1 MSNQQGTNKHVK
13 KDRMI
18 GIAIGCDHAGYELK
32 EQLKTYLT
40 KKRFYVIDMG
50 TDGPDSVDYPDFVHP
65 VAEKVSNKEAE
76 FGILICGSGN
86 GVTMTANKH
95 KKIRAALCWNV
106 ELAKLAVEHNNA
118 NVLSLPSKFISQR
131 QAVYIVS
138 AFLSAKFEGGRH
150 ERRVKKM
157 TKF

>member
-1 MSNQQGTNKHVK
+1 
-13 KDRMI
+13 
-18 GIAIGCDHAGYELK
+18 
-32 EQLKTYLT
+32 
-40 KKRFYVIDMG
+40 MG
-50 TDGPDSVDYPDFVHP
+50 TDSAESVDYPDFVHP
-65 VAEKVSNKEAE
+65 VANKVSNKEAE

-95 KKIRAALCWNV
+95 SNIRAALCWNV

-118 NVLSLPSKFISQR
+118 NVLSLPSKFISKR

-138 AFLSAKFEGGRH
+138 AFLDAEFEGGRH

>member
-1 MSNQQGTNKHVK
+1 
-13 KDRMI
+13 MI

-32 EQLKTYLT
+32 EHLKTYLS
-40 KKRFYVIDMG
+40 KKRYYVIDMG
-50 TDGPDSVDYPDFVHP
+50 TDSAESVDYPDFVHP
-65 VAEKVSNKEAE
+65 VANKVSNKEAE

-95 KKIRAALCWNV
+95 PNIRAALCWNV

-118 NVLSLPSKFISQR
+118 NVLSLPSKFISKR

-138 AFLSAKFEGGRH
+138 AFLESEFEGGRH

>member
-1 MSNQQGTNKHVK
+1 
-13 KDRMI
+13 MI
-18 GIAIGCDHAGYELK
+18 GIAIGCDHAGFELK
-32 EQLKTYLT
+32 EHLKAYLN
-40 KKRFYVIDMG
+40 KKRYYVIDMG
-50 TDGPDSVDYPDFVHP
+50 TDSAESVDYPDFVHP
-65 VAEKVSNKEAE
+65 VANKVSNKEAD
-76 FGILICGSGN
+76 FGVLICGSGN

-95 KKIRAALCWNV
+95 RNIRAALCWNV

-118 NVLSLPSKFISQR
+118 NVLSLPSKFISKR

-138 AFLSAKFEGGRH
+138 AFLEADFEGGRH